1 MATSP
6 SENSVLVSASKSKV
20 LSLSGDLTGD
30 FVGDLVGD
38 LFGGCWCDDAAA
50 SGVPVGRRPAGAWVG
65 ITLSPLT
72 SSAGLYTD
80 SVSRERSRQQ
90 GEGRSCLLW
99 GSVSQKAGNFCCS
112 WMFPDNL
119 DSYRGRAKVVAPSSD
134 IFMGD
139 PPR

>member
-72 SSAGLYTD
+72 GLPSSAGLTLILYPEKE
-80 SVSRERSRQQ
+80 V
-90 GEGRSCLLW
+90 
-99 GSVSQKAGNFCCS
+99 GNQV
-112 WMFPDNL
+112 
-119 DSYRGRAKVVAPSSD
+119 RAEAACFGVL
-134 IFMGD
+134 
-139 PPR
+139 